1 MPVTMPVVATSSP
14 AWGEIVPGPW
24 MSWIA
29 RSGGLTVRLIEVAPV
44 LSCASAIDTG
54 RLLAPGVA
62 PAETV
67 ARYEKTLSPAV
78 TSPFV
83 PLSKKDCEA
92 EPPIEERFPATVMPL
107 DGGLVPG
114 VTVTVRRVVCP
125 RSTAEGLAAPT
136 PDGFVGPP
144 QKCAGEALLRG
155 LGGPIVKSAR
165 LLSVSMQPPSLRSAA
180 VVLVSA
186 PVAAPSKHV
195 APS

>member
-1 MPVTMPVVATSSP
+1 
-14 AWGEIVPGPW
+14 

-62 PAETV
+62 LAETA

-125 RSTAEGLAAPT
+125 RSTAEGVAAPT

>member
-1 MPVTMPVVATSSP
+1 
-14 AWGEIVPGPW
+14 

-29 RSGGLTVRLIEVAPV
+29 RSGGLTVKLIEVELP
-44 LSCASAIDTG
+44 LNCASAIVTG

-62 PAETV
+62 LPETV

-92 EPPIEERFPATVMPL
+92 GPPIEERFPATVMPL

-136 PDGFVGPP
+136 PVGLVGPP
-144 QKCAGEALLRG
+144 QTCAGDALLRG

-165 LLSVSMQPPSLRSAA
+165 LLSVSIQPPSLRSAA
-180 VVLVSA
+180 VVLVRA
-186 PVAAPSKHV
+186 PVADPSKQV